1 MKDANKGG
9 EFLMVEGA
17 TLNEGTVA
25 LKDAQPATIAQYFG
39 WDELPDVD
47 VESNVIVVNRP
58 EEETIV
64 LVLQ

>member
-17 TLNEGTVA
+17 CINDGTVTI
-25 LKDAQPATIAQYFG
+25 KDAEPETIRHYFG
-39 WDELPDVD
+39 WDELPDVE
-47 VESNVIVVNRP
+47 VQGNTIVVSRP